1 MQNLVALFTPDNAPQ
16 VEMRARVLRLEEEL
30 RKYPQLPEEVKHHFS
45 PGIYARELFIPKGA
59 ILTGK
64 IHRGAHLN
72 VMPMGD
78 ISVLTE
84 HGVKRLKGP
93 CVIQSSAGIK
103 RAGYAHE
110 STIWITIHPNPDDER
125 DLEKLESR
133 YIAPSFAA
141 LEDLNVIP
149 DLIEVASGAKAG

>member
-1 MQNLVALFTPDNAPQ
+1 MQHLVALFTPDNVPQ
-16 VEMRARVLRLEEEL
+16 AEMRARVLRLEDEL

-64 IHRGAHLN
+64 IHRAAHLN
-72 VMPMGD
+72 FLVKGD

-84 HGVKRLKGP
+84 HGVKRLIAP
-93 CVIQSSAGIK
+93 CAITSGAGIK

-110 STIWITIHPNPDDER
+110 DSIWIAVHPNPDDER
-125 DLEKLESR
+125 DLEKLEAR
-133 YIAPSFAA
+133 YIAPTFDA
-141 LEDLNVIP
+141 LETDRVEADRI
-149 DLIEVASGAKAG
+149 AGES